1 MAAPMYFS
9 VVVTVTIVKL
19 LLIPSYRSTDF
30 EVHRNWLAITHSRP
44 VSQWY
49 YEDTSEWT
57 LDYPPMFAWFEFL
70 LSRIAKLFD
79 PAMLEVTNLNYAS
92 FATVL
97 FQRLSVIVSDFLLVY
112 AVYECCQCVQLVGK
126 KKSPHLLSQPMF
138 VLAVL
143 LLWNFGLLI
152 VDHIHFQYNGFLTG
166 LKLLSIAR
174 ILERRHLEGAFWFS
188 LLLNFKH
195 IYLYIA
201 PAYFIYLLRSYCFT
215 RSNRDGRVQWTS
227 LSLMN
232 LFGLGVVV
240 LEVFAISFG
249 PFIAM
254 GQLGQVLSRL
264 FPVKRG
270 LVHAYWAPNFWALYN
285 IADKA
290 ATAVAVRAKILSAD
304 DITKATMT
312 GGLVQEY
319 THNAL
324 PTITPLVTVIL
335 TLAAMMPALVH
346 LWRRP
351 CTPRDFLRCLVL
363 CAFSS
368 FLFGYHVHEKAIIL
382 IIIPLSLLAVES
394 RQDGQ
399 VFLLLSTCG
408 HLSLFPLLFTQ
419 AETPSKVCLM
429 LMFSLF
435 AFMSLGVLHSSS
447 KKRPYCLPL
456 LSPLET
462 AYTVG
467 LVFLQLYCSLGH
479 HALGLTTR
487 LPFLPL
493 MLTSVYCAVGVM
505 WSWLKFYL
513 ITLTDMQHLKQS

>member
-1 MAAPMYFS
+1 MQFVPVFFCS
-9 VVVTVTIVKL
+9 
-19 LLIPSYRSTDF
+19 RSTDF
-30 EVHRNWLAITHSRP
+30 EVHRNWLAITHSKP

-57 LDYPPMFAWFEFL
+57 LDYPPLFAWFEFL
-70 LSRIAKLFD
+70 LSHVAKYFD
-79 PAMLEVTNLNYAS
+79 PAMLKVTNLNYAS

-97 FQRLSVIVSDFLLVY
+97 FQRLSVIVSDLLLVY
-112 AVYECCQCVQLVGK
+112 AVYECCQCVQVMGK
-126 KKSPHLLSQPMF
+126 KNSPQLLSQPMF

-174 ILERRHLEGAFWFS
+174 ILQRRHLEGAFWFS

-201 PAYFIYLLRSYCFT
+201 PAYFIYLLRAHCFT

-227 LSLMN
+227 LSLLN

-290 ATAVAVRAKILSAD
+290 ATAVAVRAKLLSPD
-304 DITKATMT
+304 DITQATMT

-324 PTITPLVTVIL
+324 PTISPLVTVIL

-363 CAFSS
+363 CAFAS

-435 AFMSLGVLHSSS
+435 AFMALGSLHG
-447 KKRPYCLPL
+447 RPYCLPL
-456 LSPLET
+456 LSPVET
-462 AYTVG
+462 AYIIG
-467 LVFLQLYCSLGH
+467 LVLLQLYCSLGH

-493 MLTSVYCAVGVM
+493 MLTSVYCALGVM
-505 WSWLKFYL
+505 GSWLKFYFT
-513 ITLTDMQHLKQS
+513 TLTSVQHLKQS